1 VPELDSRLLLDLL
14 LGFIVLLFVPFGIRR
29 GVVKEAMVSA
39 GVLLGA
45 LLAGAWAEE
54 AGAWLADTLGVDAP
68 TASFAVALAAL
79 LAGTFLV
86 GYGGGAAVGNLR
98 PGVPS
103 RLAGGLLAAINGVL
117 FLAYLLMTI
126 ERWLQPGDAL
136 DDGIVTGTLMRRFD
150 EVLLA
155 GAGIVLLL
163 IVVGWIVNAVRGP
176 RLAVETPVPPR
187 SRPVRV
193 APGADAGKFEP
204 VVVSSS
210 PGRAA
215 ATVAETAPLPAEPDP
230 GGNPWQRPLGGAPA
244 NGHGGSPA
252 GGGGAPP
259 GGEWLHRPGET
270 ATAGSAG
277 RAAWNPPPADGG
289 RRFGAIGGTEGGV
302 EERRRCST
310 CGAQADPSDLYCQQC
325 GKTL

>member
-1 VPELDSRLLLDLL
+1 VPEIDSRLLLDLL

-29 GVVKEAMVSA
+29 GVAKEAMVSA

-45 LLAGAWAEE
+45 LVAGTWAEE
-54 AGAWLADTLGVDAP
+54 GGAWLADALGFDVA
-68 TASFAVALAAL
+68 TASFALALAAL

-86 GYGGGAAVGNLR
+86 GYGAGAAVGNLR

-103 RLAGGLLAAINGVL
+103 RLAGGLLAAINGVF
-117 FLAYLLMTI
+117 FLSFLLQAI

-136 DDGIVTGTLMRRFD
+136 DDGLVTGVLMRRFD
-150 EVLLA
+150 ELLLA
-155 GAGIVLLL
+155 GAAIVLLL

-176 RLAVETPVPPR
+176 SPAAEVAMAPR

-204 VVVSSS
+204 ELVAPVR
-210 PGRAA
+210 GRPS
-215 ATVAETAPLPAEPDP
+215 ATVVETAPLPAEPAP
-230 GGNPWQRPLGGAPA
+230 AGNPWQRPFGPAPA
-244 NGHGGSPA
+244 NGHADSPPNQ
-252 GGGGAPP
+252 GGAQA
-259 GGEWLHRPGET
+259 GGEWLRRPGES
-270 ATAGSAG
+270 AAAGSANRG
-277 RAAWNPPPADGG
+277 AWTQSAADGT
-289 RRFGAIGGTEGGV
+289 RRFGTTGGAEGAV

-310 CGAQADPSDLYCQQC
+310 CGALADPTDLYCQQC